1 MLEFVAYDIAV
12 VPVIIALIELVK
24 RAGVPKRV
32 LPVLSVA
39 LGIVAGFVYIAPGQA
54 DEAVLVGVV
63 MGLSAVG
70 LYSGAK
76 NSGSHSGE
84 GDKGDKD

>member
-24 RAGVPKRV
+24 RAGVPKRALPLIAVV
-32 LPVLSVA
+32 LGVVS
-39 LGIVAGFVYIAPGQA
+39 GFVYIAPGQA

-76 NSGSHSGE
+76 NISEVHVGE
-84 GDKGDKD
+84 KKDDK